1 MGIARGEKVCHYILT
16 GYRYNNMFS
25 CKKKKKKKKRKT
37 ITTNSLKLKRSGSPD
52 VAHVALS
59 LQWSVQK

>member
-16 GYRYNNMFS
+16 GYRYNNMKKKI
-25 CKKKKKKKKRKT
+25 KKKKKRRKT